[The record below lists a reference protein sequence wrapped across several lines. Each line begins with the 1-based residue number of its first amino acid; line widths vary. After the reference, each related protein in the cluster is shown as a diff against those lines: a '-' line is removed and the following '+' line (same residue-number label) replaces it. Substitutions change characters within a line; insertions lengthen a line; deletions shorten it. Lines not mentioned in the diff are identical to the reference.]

1 MARPKPDPVLLRRQ
15 VLDQASSI
23 VEKEGYD
30 ALTMKYLADR
40 LGMAVGKIYHYFP
53 GKDAIFLELQLAFF
67 EQLNLALDEA
77 VAGEVNNDKRMRLI
91 LRCIFDFA
99 HKNID
104 IYRLVTQPP
113 KKHSEFLDTP
123 FEELARKE
131 LAEAV
136 VTLETIRVALA
147 SAMEEKLSPEEL
159 QQRFIFL
166 FNSLHGLI
174 VISNS
179 TIFSYVSRSQ
189 SELERPEPAENVELV
204 IEQQLDMMLKTI
216 LLA

>member
-1 MARPKPDPVLLRRQ
+1 MARPKPDPILLRKE
-15 VLDQASSI
+15 VLAQASTI

-30 ALTMKYLADR
+30 ALTMKYLADC

-53 GKDAIFLELQLAFF
+53 GKDAIFLELQIAFL
-67 EQLNLALDEA
+67 EQLNLAIDEA
-77 VAGEVNNDKRMRLI
+77 IQGEKNDRQRMRLI
-91 LRCIFDFA
+91 LFCIFNFA

-113 KKHSEFLDTP
+113 KKHKEFMDTP

-136 VTLETIRVALA
+136 VTIETIRVVLA
-147 SAMEEKLSPEEL
+147 TAMEDKLPPEEL
-159 QQRFIFL
+159 QKRFMFL

-174 VISNS
+174 ITSNS
-179 TIFSYVSRSQ
+179 SIFSYVSRSQ
-189 SELERPEPAENVELV
+189 VEFDNPEPTDNVDNI
-204 IEQQLDMMLKTI
+204 IEQQITMMMNTVFQ
-216 LLA
+216 